1 VLRIDMLPGGNGDAL
16 WIEYGAEASPRRI
29 LVDGGTEGT
38 WEAGLRERIAALPEG
53 ERRFELV
60 VVTHVDADHID
71 GVLGLMRDED
81 LGVGCG
87 DFWFNGWRHLPE
99 TPLESLGPVEGELL
113 TDVLVAAGIPWNEA
127 FGGRAVG
134 VPRDTPLRRV
144 ELADELTLTVLSPG
158 AEQLARLKPVWR
170 EAVEAAGLDPDR
182 AREPPE
188 DEPLPGG
195 LERLGAGAL
204 PDVPALA
211 AAPFSSDG
219 APPNGSS
226 IALLLEHDGRSILL
240 TGDAFP
246 GVLAASLD
254 RLLAER
260 GSDRLAVDALKVPHH
275 GSRANVSAAF
285 LAKLD
290 CRRFLFSSNGAH
302 TRHPHPEAVARALA
316 AAPADAELAF
326 NYRTRHNEVWDEQAL
341 RDRHGYATAYPGDGE
356 QGLGVAL

>member
-1 VLRIDMLPGGNGDAL
+1 MLPGGNGDAL
-16 WIEYGAEASPRRI
+16 WIEYGAETSPRRI
-29 LVDGGTEGT
+29 LVDGGTDGT
-38 WEAGLRERIAALPEG
+38 WEAGLRERIAALPED

-71 GVLGLMRDED
+71 GVLGLMRDSD
-81 LGVGCG
+81 LGVRCE
-87 DFWFNGWRHLPE
+87 DFWFNGFRHLPD

-113 TDVLVAAGIPWNEA
+113 TDVLVSGGVPWNEA

-134 VPRDTPLRRV
+134 VRPDAALPRI

-188 DEPLPGG
+188 EEPLPAG
-195 LERLGAGAL
+195 LERLGAERL
-204 PDVPALA
+204 PDVTALA
-211 AAPFSSDG
+211 ATPFSSDA

-226 IALLLEHDGRSILL
+226 IACLLEHDGRSVLL
-240 TGDAFP
+240 TADAFP
-246 GVLAASLD
+246 GVLATALD

-260 GSDRLAVDALKVPHH
+260 GADRLAVDALKVPHH
-275 GSRANVSAAF
+275 GSRANVSDAF

-302 TRHPHPEAVARALA
+302 TRHPHPEAVARTLA
-316 AAPADAELAF
+316 AAPPGAELAF
-326 NYRTRHNEVWDEQAL
+326 NYRTRFNEVWDEQTL
-341 RDRHGYATAYPGDGE
+341 RDGHGYGTVYPADGE
-356 QGLGVAL
+356 QGLDVVL